1 MHPPTKAGGERVC
14 DGCFNRLT
22 SEAEARMLAVAKA
35 SKILAASAA
44 EEAATA
50 PPIPPAVADDSSIK
64 DARSPSMSSANSLS
78 DGSVLGSV
86 TGAGSVDSGNGSS
99 HNGGGAVS
107 PQPETPSS
115 TSLSPAGPS
124 QSDLRKSASGE
135 ALSRVTA
142 AAANA
147 ASARNTVG
155 EVAEAFVE
163 RDRRLKQTKE
173 RADDLVEVCPIQCVF
188 LCFYLTCCFSK
199 GARDFSRMTRQLKES
214 VKRKSTL

>member
-1 MHPPTKAGGERVC
+1 MQPLTKAGGDRVC

-44 EEAATA
+44 EEAAAA
-50 PPIPPAVADDSSIK
+50 PPLPQATAADESSIT
-64 DARSPSMSSANSLS
+64 SMSSVNSMS
-78 DGSVLGSV
+78 DGSALGSL
-86 TGAGSVDSGNGSS
+86 ASASSFDSGSGSS
-99 HNGGGAVS
+99 SHHAGGAVS
-107 PQPETPSS
+107 PQPESLQANN
-115 TSLSPAGPS
+115 SLSPVGPS
-124 QSDLRKSASGE
+124 PSDMRKSASSD

-147 ASARNTVG
+147 ASTKNTVG

-173 RADDLVEVCPIQCVF
+173 RADDLVEVRAI
-188 LCFYLTCCFSK
+188 
-199 GARDFSRMTRQLKES
+199 
-214 VKRKSTL
+214 